1 MDEKKVELRDP
12 EKVEPKKEKD
22 LWDKLQIIVQPLNG
36 LLTAAAVAMLG
47 YYTSSVLRQN
57 EAREAGQRVYTELMS
72 NREQA
77 DSALRKDMFLSIIE
91 TFRNPDSTGA
101 SFDSKMLNLELLVY
115 NFHESLNLRPL
126 FAFYE
131 RQISAFP
138 EPSRT
143 TYMTRLNL
151 IGREIGTRQLVLLEQ
166 VGKKFSRT
174 IDFEMLKASGGFL
187 ELMPERL
194 TLGGTEREFQLT
206 VLGVN
211 PQTKEIRMEMG
222 VRTIAGDPQE
232 SSAMQLRRFQVGNY
246 DFPMIDNTRLS
257 RDQRASVVI
266 TQVSDSSA
274 EITLVYFP
282 GSYAGLKEKASY
294 DEVVEQLRNLGQQPA
309 GKTNTEQTP
318 AGQTK

>member
-1 MDEKKVELRDP
+1 MDEQQVELSAP
-12 EKVEPKKEKD
+12 EKVEPRKEKD
-22 LWDKLQIIVQPLNG
+22 LWDKLQIIFHPLNG
-36 LLTAAAVAMLG
+36 LLTALAVALLG

-57 EAREAGQRVYTELMS
+57 DNRDASRRVYTELMS

-91 TFRNPDSTGA
+91 TFRNPDASSA

-131 RQISAFP
+131 RQIATLP
-138 EPSRT
+138 EPART
-143 TYMTRLNL
+143 TYMTRLSQM
-151 IGREIGTRQLVLLEQ
+151 GREIGTRQLVLLEQ

-174 IDFEMLKASGGFL
+174 IDFDMLKASGGFL
-187 ELMPERL
+187 ELPKERL
-194 TLGGTEREFQLT
+194 VLNGVEREFSLT

-211 PQTKEIRMEMG
+211 PQTREIRMEMA
-222 VRTIAGDPQE
+222 VRTPQE
-232 SSAMQLRRFQVGNY
+232 SASMQLRRFQVGNY

-257 RDQRASVVI
+257 RDQRAAVVI
-266 TQVSDSSA
+266 TQASDSSA

-294 DEVVEQLRNLGQQPA
+294 DEVVEQLRNLGEQSTKSPQAEQP
-309 GKTNTEQTP
+309 P
-318 AGQTK
+318 AEETKPAK